1 MLAGRWAKKHS
12 TVLMAKKAIK
22 AGEEL
27 RVGDVGRVLWW
38 HWESSLEEMT
48 LSWE

>member
-1 MLAGRWAKKHS
+1 MLAGRRAKKHG
-12 TVLMAKKAIK
+12 TALMAKKAIK

-27 RVGDVGRVLWW
+27 RVGGVGRVLWW
-38 HWESSLEEMT
+38 SWESSLEEMT

>member
-1 MLAGRWAKKHS
+1 
-12 TVLMAKKAIK
+12 MAKKEIK

-38 HWESSLEEMT
+38 PWESSLEEMP
-48 LSWE
+48 LSWD